1 MSKGVDMGRSENGGQ
16 RCDVGDLQGH
26 RHRRH
31 DEPKCGVCEMSQM
44 ILLSSF
50 DSSESL
56 SFLQSEYS
64 LFRSQLICVHFHS
77 AGIRVCVC
85 VHVCVC
91 QLLSHVRLFVTPWTG
106 AHQAPLSVGFSR
118 QEHWSGSP
126 FSAPITRKKDTMPIS
141 SHHPAPTWVRGEVLG
156 RRWTRGKELMQILQI
171 IIKGRK

>member
-26 RHRRH
+26 RHRCH

-77 AGIRVCVC
+77 AGICVCVC
-85 VHVCVC
+85 VCARVCVLVAQSC
-91 QLLSHVRLFVTPWTG
+91 PTFCDPMDWSPLGSSVRGILQARTLEWVTILCSNNSQKRHYAHLLSP
-106 AHQAPLSVGFSR
+106 SCSN
-118 QEHWSGSP
+118 
-126 FSAPITRKKDTMPIS
+126 
-141 SHHPAPTWVRGEVLG
+141 LG
-156 RRWTRGKELMQILQI
+156 
-171 IIKGRK
+171 KGRGVGEEVDQREGTYANFANNY